1 MVGSG
6 GGSTGLST
14 TAGPAPHG
22 HSPGTTGQTD
32 SAAASNA
39 RAWANMD
46 GAESLKKPQ
55 ESGYL
60 DLIASVAQNIGRT
73 TCATLLS
80 DTTAFPDDHLLTDS
94 KENVEELSEETSKN
108 LTKAFAA
115 RPSSL
120 FRAGQTLQRHEKK
133 QMVEKG
139 NERVVLNISGLRF
152 ETQLSTLRKFPN
164 TLLGNPIKL
173 DRYYDALRD
182 EYFFD
187 RNRPSFDAILYYYQS
202 GGRLRRPVNVPIDV
216 FTEEIHFYEIDEDA
230 IEKYRDDE
238 GFIREDVKV
247 LPENKMQRKIWLLF
261 EYPESSMAARV
272 IAIFSVLVII
282 LSIVIFCI
290 ETLPYFK
297 HYQLITVDE
306 SQEMPLDD
314 LVPNSNRSSAGH
326 RNGHGEVSEHEACNP
341 VKDPQHCLVIR
352 DHDIPAIEEPFFV
365 VETVCIIWFTFDL
378 LVRFASSP
386 EKIAFFRN
394 IMNFIDIV
402 AIIPYF
408 ITLGT
413 MVHEES
419 RSQNQAMSLAILRVI
434 RLVRVFRIFKLSRHS
449 KGLQILGQTLKAST
463 RELGLLVFFLLIC
476 VILFSSA
483 VYFAEID
490 SERTYFKSIPD
501 AFWWA
506 VVTMTTV
513 GYGDMRPVTVWGKLV
528 GSLCAIAGVLTIAL
542 PVPVIVSNFNYFYH
556 RETETEDKQTFIHV
570 QSCASYASSS
580 SSEFNSPDLQP
591 NPMEADKIN
600 LISTRSQSNRQQEY
614 NDNPIRTTTALVNG
628 DDSKQIGFKQ
638 TYEMEPNEVRGRS
651 VLLTKSGTINEQ
663 KVSLVDRKS
672 SRRIQQSHSTDDQLI
687 SLKRTAAFEETS
699 NEDDKRLSNEHKLIQ
714 DPLKNCPPEPD
725 EQSPPV
731 YPGLARSR
739 SAQSKVGSPTEC
751 MKCVK
756 RPTEKHLT
764 ECLPDHT
771 TNEHIQK
778 TYRQA
783 PIDNTAMTPDIPF
796 TTSGGADWRSVAW
809 RSTTTDLPLPS
820 CIDTRQSRPTT
831 FLQRCDWLTSSN
843 RHTGKYSKSRSLEKP
858 IETDV

>member
-32 SAAASNA
+32 SAAASNT

-46 GAESLKKPQ
+46 GAEGLKKPQ
-55 ESGYL
+55 DPGYL

-80 DTTAFPDDHLLTDS
+80 DTAAFPDEHLLTDS
-94 KENVEELSEETSKN
+94 KENVELSEETSKN
-108 LTKAFAA
+108 IARALAA
-115 RPSSL
+115 RPSTL
-120 FRAGQTLQRHEKK
+120 FPAGQTLQRYEKK

-261 EYPESSMAARV
+261 EYPESSMAARA
-272 IAIFSVLVII
+272 IAIFSVVVII

-306 SQEMPLDD
+306 SQEIPLED
-314 LVPNSNRSSAGH
+314 LVPNSNRSSAGY
-326 RNGHGEVSEHEACNP
+326 RNGHREVSDHEACNP

-419 RSQNQAMSLAILRVI
+419 RSQNQAMSLAILRSLI
-434 RLVRVFRIFKLSRHS
+434 FRARADDASSHGNDMFANQ
-449 KGLQILGQTLKAST
+449 LQNRPAIN
-463 RELGLLVFFLLIC
+463 I
-476 VILFSSA
+476 
-483 VYFAEID
+483 
-490 SERTYFKSIPD
+490 SIPSQIN
-501 AFWWA
+501 
-506 VVTMTTV
+506 MTLSQ
-513 GYGDMRPVTVWGKLV
+513 GLSD
-528 GSLCAIAGVLTIAL
+528 GSANL
-542 PVPVIVSNFNYFYH
+542 PH
-556 RETETEDKQTFIHV
+556 
-570 QSCASYASSS
+570 
-580 SSEFNSPDLQP
+580 
-591 NPMEADKIN
+591 
-600 LISTRSQSNRQQEY
+600 
-614 NDNPIRTTTALVNG
+614 
-628 DDSKQIGFKQ
+628 
-638 TYEMEPNEVRGRS
+638 
-651 VLLTKSGTINEQ
+651 
-663 KVSLVDRKS
+663 
-672 SRRIQQSHSTDDQLI
+672 
-687 SLKRTAAFEETS
+687 
-699 NEDDKRLSNEHKLIQ
+699 
-714 DPLKNCPPEPD
+714 
-725 EQSPPV
+725 
-731 YPGLARSR
+731 
-739 SAQSKVGSPTEC
+739 
-751 MKCVK
+751 
-756 RPTEKHLT
+756 
-764 ECLPDHT
+764 
-771 TNEHIQK
+771 
-778 TYRQA
+778 
-783 PIDNTAMTPDIPF
+783 
-796 TTSGGADWRSVAW
+796 
-809 RSTTTDLPLPS
+809 
-820 CIDTRQSRPTT
+820 RPTT
-831 FLQRCDWLTSSN
+831 AIFNLTQRN
-843 RHTGKYSKSRSLEKP
+843 V
-858 IETDV
+858 DVIDLGANGGNIRRIVNWPVLPHMSPDKG